1 MELRMDIL
9 RGDILIREYFSIL
22 REFGHRE
29 QEDFEQQSC
38 GCKGRGPPFEEPRDL
53 PRHRAGVVI
62 DCRTLPR
69 RSCGHPSNIILRP
82 GPRTFDMECEIRA

>member
-1 MELRMDIL
+1 
-9 RGDILIREYFSIL
+9 
-22 REFGHRE
+22 
-29 QEDFEQQSC
+29 
-38 GCKGRGPPFEEPRDL
+38 L

-82 GPRTFDMECEIRA
+82 GPRTFDMECEIRASETPPI